1 MFSFVLLT
9 LLVLCIG
16 IAGYLSLNASNN
28 SIKTVYDDRLVARGQ
43 LDTVM
48 RLTMRNEVIVSKAMT
63 DDPEKAASHVA
74 EVEAGKAEA
83 SKGWT
88 EYMAI

>member
-1 MFSFVLLT
+1 M
-9 LLVLCIG
+9 
-16 IAGYLSLNASNN
+16 NASNN

-63 DDPEKAASHVA
+63 DDPKKAAFHVA